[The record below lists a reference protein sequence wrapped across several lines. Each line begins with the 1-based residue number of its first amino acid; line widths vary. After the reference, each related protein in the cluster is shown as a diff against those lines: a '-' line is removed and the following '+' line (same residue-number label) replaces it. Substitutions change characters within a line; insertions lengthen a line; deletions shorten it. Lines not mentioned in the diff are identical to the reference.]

1 MNCDKAMLAFLV
13 SLGVSLY
20 LEKMW
25 EMVIQMNVSNLC
37 MNVESLVTG
46 NLSVLGNYNEQTRQ
60 VKELLETDLLS
71 STKNH

>member
-25 EMVIQMNVSNLC
+25 EMVIQMNVSNLFR
-37 MNVESLVTG
+37 S
-46 NLSVLGNYNEQTRQ
+46 R
-60 VKELLETDLLS
+60 
-71 STKNH
+71 